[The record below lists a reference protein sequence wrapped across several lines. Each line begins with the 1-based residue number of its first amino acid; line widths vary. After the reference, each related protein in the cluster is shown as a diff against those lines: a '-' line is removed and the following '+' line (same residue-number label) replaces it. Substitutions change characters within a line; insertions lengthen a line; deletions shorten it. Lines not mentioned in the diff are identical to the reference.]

1 MIKNIIFDLGNV
13 LLEFSPLNFLKTYIT
28 DESEI
33 DELYENVFRSKEWI
47 ELDRGTIT
55 DEEAIE
61 AMCGRIPS
69 RRVQVIYYMNN
80 WHNILKPMEE
90 TIDILREVKKR
101 GYKTFVLSNFHYSAY
116 KKVLNMYS
124 FFDYF
129 DGGIISSEVNLIKP
143 GHDIYNLLSCK
154 NSILPS
160 ESLFIDDMS
169 ENINSAKALGYNTIQ
184 FISTEDLKEKLKGF
198 NIL

>member
-13 LLEFSPLNFLKTYIT
+13 LLEFSPLNFLKINIS
-28 DESEI
+28 DENEI
-33 DELYENVFRSKEWI
+33 EELYENVFRSKEWI

-61 AMCGRIPS
+61 AMCGRIPN
-69 RRVQVIYYMNN
+69 RREQVIYYMKN

-90 TIDILREVKKR
+90 TINILREVKQK

-129 DGGIISSEVNLIKP
+129 DGGIISSEVKLIKP
-143 GHDIYNLLSCK
+143 GYDIYNLLSCN
-154 NSILPS
+154 NSILPN

-169 ENINSAKALGYNTIQ
+169 ENINSAKALGFNTIQ
-184 FISTEDLKEKLKGF
+184 FISTEDLKEKMKGL